1 MSNGYTQKTGYT
13 VQSSTALQ
21 EPSNKPRKR
30 PNPRVMNPGN
40 MPTYQQDP
48 PKEPDPGPW
57 ASASSARVSHKVGK
71 FNEMPPGYMAD
82 AKNAFGNNPGSGID
96 QKSLDEQYTKVP
108 FDPWEPMYTN
118 EPAYGGYQNFTG
130 EPEYSGGFVER
141 GNVLDR
147 E

>member
-13 VQSSTALQ
+13 VET
-21 EPSNKPRKR
+21 PHRPKPRQ
-30 PNPRVMNPGN
+30 MNPGN

-48 PKEPDPGPW
+48 PREKDPGGW
-57 ASASSARVSHKVGK
+57 ASEASARVTHKEAK
-71 FNEMPPGYMAD
+71 FNQMPPGDDID
-82 AKNAFGNNPGSGID
+82 AKNAFGKNPGSGVK
-96 QKSLDEQYTKVP
+96 QQSLDQQYESIP

-118 EPAYGGYQNFTG
+118 EPAYGGYQSFTG

-147 E
+147 L